1 MPETDVPV
9 SAEDQLTAIFA
20 RQTGEA
26 KEPEPVEEDTP
37 DEVTDEADSADDDA
51 PDEADSGQSEVEP
64 DAVELTVGQEVKKL
78 TKAELAEL
86 VAKRDNLHADY
97 TRKTQEIANQ
107 RRAVEDRELYLQARE
122 VVMDRASKEAAQV
135 QAISDQ
141 LAQFDSLDWNT
152 IITDDPQRALQLNL
166 ARQQLRER
174 LNGAQSALDKAK
186 ADADA
191 MLKEHTRRQTELGQA
206 ELTRRLGSLDDKTRV
221 KLAEAAKEMGY
232 TAQDMMSPAA
242 LHALHLASKYLDL
255 QKAKPLAEKR
265 VAQAKPMTAPAAR
278 SGQQSVEQSKR
289 EDLKAR
295 LRKTGKRDD
304 AEAYLTRLFE
314 SKRKR

>member
-26 KEPEPVEEDTP
+26 KQPEPVEDDDPPEVVDEADDTP
-37 DEVTDEADSADDDA
+37 DEEPDAADEGQA
-51 PDEADSGQSEVEP
+51 EAEP

-86 VAKRDNLHADY
+86 VAKRDNLQADY

-107 RRAVEDRELYLQARE
+107 RRLVEDREQYLQARE
-122 VVMDRASKEAAQV
+122 VVMDRAQKEAAQV

-141 LAQFDSLDWNT
+141 LAQFDSLDWNS

-174 LNGAQSALDKAK
+174 LSGAQTALEKAK

-206 ELTRRLGSLDDKTRV
+206 ELVRRLGALDDKTRGR
-221 KLAEAAKEMGY
+221 LAEAAKEMGY

-242 LHALHLASKYLDL
+242 LHALHLATKYLDL
-255 QKAKPLAEKR
+255 QKAKPLTEKR

-278 SGQQSVEQSKR
+278 SGNQSVEQSKR
-289 EDLKAR
+289 EDLKSR
-295 LRKTGKRDD
+295 LRKTGKRED
-304 AEAYLTRLFE
+304 AEQYLTHLFA